1 MKRRPPPGT
10 TAGRKAIAAAH
21 GTTWTD
27 LYRADARTVGTD
39 PDRLRPGQRLAL
51 G

>member
-1 MKRRPPPGT
+1 MPATPSAP
-10 TAGRKAIAAAH
+10 IAAAH

-27 LYRADARTVGTD
+27 LYRTDARTVGTD

-51 G
+51 D